1 MLDLL
6 KLGVLSL
13 YVGTLLQAEL
23 EQLGRSVF
31 GGGWYQG
38 AAMELERHWPCS
50 HCPGPPTTEPQR
62 KD

>member
-13 YVGTLLQAEL
+13 YVGSLLQAEL

-31 GGGWYQG
+31 GAGWYQG
-38 AAMELERHWPCS
+38 AAMELERRWPRS
-50 HCPGPPTTEPQR
+50 HRPGPPSPEP
-62 KD
+62 